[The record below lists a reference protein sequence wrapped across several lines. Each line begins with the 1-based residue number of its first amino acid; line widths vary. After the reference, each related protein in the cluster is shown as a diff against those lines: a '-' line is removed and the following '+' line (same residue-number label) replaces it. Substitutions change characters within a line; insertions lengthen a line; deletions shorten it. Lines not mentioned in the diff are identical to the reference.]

1 MVPNAADYMG
11 TAANRRHSTF
21 KEAPMCGQ
29 CDLKKR
35 PVASAAPPVGTPPTV
50 EVSPEA
56 REYIARRGGVVSLWQ
71 RLQAGCG

>member
-1 MVPNAADYMG
+1 
-11 TAANRRHSTF
+11 
-21 KEAPMCGQ
+21 MCGQ

-35 PVASAAPPVGTPPTV
+35 PVAATALTPGTPPPV